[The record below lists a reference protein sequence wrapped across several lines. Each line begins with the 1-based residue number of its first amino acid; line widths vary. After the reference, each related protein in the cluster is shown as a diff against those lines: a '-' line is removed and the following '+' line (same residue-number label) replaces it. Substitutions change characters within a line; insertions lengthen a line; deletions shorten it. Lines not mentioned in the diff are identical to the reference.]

1 MALLV
6 LAGMLRSRARH
17 ATWRDPDAFAEASA
31 KDSPRSWRAQGTLA
45 DMLSRRG
52 DYAGAID
59 QYLKAIALAPE
70 EQAWQARNSLA
81 ELYLRH
87 GDARLAVEQ
96 LRKSLDVTPNK
107 APTWVFLI
115 QSFAALHDYREAYE
129 WADRALRYGGNVQV
143 FGPLRA
149 EADSALR
156 AEANTTE
163 NDPRGSAEGISSPS
177 DSVSSARAAP

>member
-1 MALLV
+1 VAVLV

-52 DYAGAID
+52 EYARAVD
-59 QYLKAIALAPE
+59 QYLRAIALAPE

-87 GDARLAVEQ
+87 GDAKLAVEQ
-96 LRKSLDVTPNK
+96 LRRSLDATPNK

-143 FGPLRA
+143 FGRLRA
-149 EADSALR
+149 AADSALR
-156 AEANTTE
+156 AEASGTE
-163 NDPRGSAEGISSPS
+163 HDPRGSAEGMHQPY
-177 DSVSSARAAP
+177 